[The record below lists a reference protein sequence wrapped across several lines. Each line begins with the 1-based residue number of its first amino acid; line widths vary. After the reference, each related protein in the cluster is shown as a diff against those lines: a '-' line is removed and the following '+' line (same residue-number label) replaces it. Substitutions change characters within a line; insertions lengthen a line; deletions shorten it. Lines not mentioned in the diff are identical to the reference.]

1 MVLSLREPSRRQL
14 LLKTHA
20 VENAPSLYIDLDLR
34 MGGVALRAAAQDWSS
49 RREGRSAV
57 PSLRM
62 SWGVAP
68 NTAIKY
74 TEIAKSFFNYAVAN
88 KWIVKSSAKLIKG
101 ARGKAASNQRAR
113 IPFSDEELQRMYD
126 ACEHQYGQTP

>member
-1 MVLSLREPSRRQL
+1 MNLRCEIVPCLRFTDAHNETERRWPSSQFQSRVISWANRTLPPGKVRVGGDPGGMVLSLREPSRRQL

-57 PSLRM
+57 PSFVRLY
-62 SWGVAP
+62 STLGG
-68 NTAIKY
+68 T
-74 TEIAKSFFNYAVAN
+74 S
-88 KWIVKSSAKLIKG
+88 G
-101 ARGKAASNQRAR
+101 
-113 IPFSDEELQRMYD
+113 
-126 ACEHQYGQTP
+126 